1 MSNFYDE
8 FNSVFWLSLGTMI
21 LGSFAVCLRYTYQ
34 SKCED
39 ITLCYGLIRVHR
51 NVEAEIIDEHKNDE
65 NHENPEI
72 NV

>member
-1 MSNFYDE
+1 MTFYDE
-8 FNSVFWLSLGTMI
+8 FNSVFWLSLATMV

-51 NVEAEIIDEHKNDE
+51 NVEAEIEVDEMQSANTNDE
-65 NHENPEI
+65 SI
-72 NV
+72 

>member
-21 LGSFAVCLRYTYQ
+21 LGSFAVCLKYSYQ

-39 ITLCYGLIRVHR
+39 ISLCGLIKIHR
-51 NVEAEIIDEHKNDE
+51 NIQAEVEIDETKSNDD
-65 NHENPEI
+65 PQ
-72 NV
+72 V